1 MELDDYPDMSG
12 EHMNYLPNT
21 SDGLYLLPNSS
32 SNGLTSVEQKNSVEL
47 PGDST
52 NNDFVSLS
60 SLSLKVNT
68 QSGIVISKIEDILQ
82 QVVDCILDE
91 KKELVLHLKPRIRSG
106 YEALDAH
113 TGAIKASSKTEARTI
128 KFPGRTAQ
136 EAWKF
141 SR

>member
-12 EHMNYLPNT
+12 EHMNYLPTT

-32 SNGLTSVEQKNSVEL
+32 SRGLTSVEQKNSVQL
-47 PGDST
+47 PGDSISD
-52 NNDFVSLS
+52 DFVSLS

-68 QSGIVISKIEDILQ
+68 QSGRVISKIEDILQ

-106 YEALDAH
+106 NEALDAH
-113 TGAIKASSKTEARTI
+113 TGAIKTSSKTEARTI